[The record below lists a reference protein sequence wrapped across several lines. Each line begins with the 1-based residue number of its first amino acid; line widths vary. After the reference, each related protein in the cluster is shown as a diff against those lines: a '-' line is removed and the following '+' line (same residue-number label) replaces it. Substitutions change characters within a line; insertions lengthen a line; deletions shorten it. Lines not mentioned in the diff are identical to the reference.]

1 MADRK
6 PVCKRFLQG
15 ECKAKNCKFYHPVK
29 RQEKQPVNKKPPRT
43 TLKLNIQHTASKP
56 IPVVDPPIE
65 DKPKVKSTTEPRT
78 RERFHNVVCEE
89 IQERKRAAFAI
100 LEERRRL
107 SAEKAKSI
115 IIKPNANP
123 ISFGAKLQASQHLFD
138 KVKFQN
144 WLYNDLPNIDN
155 ITIINLYT
163 KLLKKTETEVLECIT
178 KTNTIIPDIMAL
190 LGKGLTNKKWLKELH
205 GRFLGNSYTDIRSF
219 NMKSIKDLL
228 TFSLVQLFL
237 KTDAND
243 TTNIEH
249 IICLYVC
256 IMRVI
261 GKLGIVLDIDDID
274 IIEKKYNTNMYVMFC
289 NN

>member
-1 MADRK
+1 MSERK

-15 ECKAKNCKFYHPVK
+15 ECKAKNCKFYHP
-29 RQEKQPVNKKPPRT
+29 EKKQNKPISHKKNT
-43 TLKLNIQHTASKP
+43 TLKLNTHHTTPKP
-56 IPVVDPPIE
+56 IPIVEPVESTPVYE
-65 DKPKVKSTTEPRT
+65 VKPV
-78 RERFHNVVCEE
+78 REVFRNVVSEE
-89 IQERKRAAFAI
+89 IQERKRASLAI
-100 LEERRRL
+100 IEERRRL
-107 SAEKAKSI
+107 RAENAKSI

-123 ISFGAKLQASQHLFD
+123 QSFGAKLQASQHLFD

-144 WLYNDLPNIDN
+144 WLNNDLPNIDN

-163 KLLKKTETEVLECIT
+163 KILKKTEPEVLECIT

-228 TFSLVQLFL
+228 TFAIVQLFL
-237 KTDAND
+237 KTSTND
-243 TTNIEH
+243 ITNIEH

-256 IMRVI
+256 IMRII
-261 GKLGIVLDIDDID
+261 GKFGIILDIGDID
-274 IIEKKYNTNMYVMFC
+274 TIERKYNTNMYAMFC
-289 NN
+289 N